1 MFEVVYCSSL
11 GNTRKVA
18 EAIAAQL
25 GVTAKDIKTAGVLP
39 LDAFI
44 FLGTGCYR
52 GELPGELKAFLRKNM
67 FPGRKIALFTT
78 SVFGFE
84 VERGK
89 IKEQVEDSGAVIVR
103 NFSCYGRLLDI
114 NKEHPTWLD
123 LKKAAWFARSA
134 ALTIF
139 TPQLETAEFVTA
151 VV

>member
-18 EAIAAQL
+18 GAMAARL
-25 GVTAKDIKTAGVLP
+25 GVVAKDVKTAGVLP

-52 GELPGELKAFLRKNM
+52 GELPVELKGFLRKNM

-78 SVFGFE
+78 SVFGFQ
-84 VERGK
+84 VERRK
-89 IKEQVEDSGAVIVR
+89 IERQVEDSGAVIVR
-103 NFSCYGRLLDI
+103 NFNCSGRLLDI
-114 NKEHPTWLD
+114 NKEHPDWLD

-134 ALTIF
+134 AITLSS
-139 TPQLETAEFVTA
+139 PQEERIETLSLVS
-151 VV
+151 

>member
-18 EAIAAQL
+18 GAIAAQL
-25 GVTAKDIKTAGVLP
+25 GVIVKDVKTAGVLP

-78 SVFGFE
+78 SVFGFQM
-84 VERGK
+84 ERGQ
-89 IKEQVEDSGAVIVR
+89 IERQVEDSGAVIVR
-103 NFSCYGRLLDI
+103 NFNCYGRLMDI
-114 NKEHPTWLD
+114 NQKHPDWLD

-134 ALTIF
+134 ALTLF
-139 TPQLETAEFVTA
+139 TPQEEKVEALSPVS
-151 VV
+151 